1 LDEGK
6 KIRFLDE
13 GKKIKSWQLLE
24 FVLRGLQFQA
34 KTLEALKGLEFKG
47 KIRLN
52 KWSIDNNGVKPRHT
66 IKHHPKIAIN
76 FKGFFSSLKYAFLG
90 ISI

>member
-1 LDEGK
+1 MLFISLHKHHKRHIVTLYIQIQHHPCTNLTPNFINSWFLDEGK

-52 KWSIDNNGVKPRHT
+52 K
-66 IKHHPKIAIN
+66 
-76 FKGFFSSLKYAFLG
+76 
-90 ISI
+90 

>member
-52 KWSIDNNGVKPRHT
+52 K
-66 IKHHPKIAIN
+66 
-76 FKGFFSSLKYAFLG
+76 
-90 ISI
+90 